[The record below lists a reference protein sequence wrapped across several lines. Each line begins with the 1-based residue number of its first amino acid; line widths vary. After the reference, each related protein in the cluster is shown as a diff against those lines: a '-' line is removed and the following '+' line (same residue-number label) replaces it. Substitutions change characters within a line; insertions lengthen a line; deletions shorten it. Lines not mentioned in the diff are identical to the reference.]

1 MQDIEI
7 LIRYKCEK
15 CGGSGALRQEGRVIG
30 NCRDCDGQGKK
41 QEWVLLGYFL
51 EGMDARLRLLERN
64 DNGD

>member
-1 MQDIEI
+1 MNDIEI

-41 QEWVLLGYFL
+41 QEWRELKVVLNELVESSIADFW
-51 EGMDARLRLLERN
+51 
-64 DNGD
+64 